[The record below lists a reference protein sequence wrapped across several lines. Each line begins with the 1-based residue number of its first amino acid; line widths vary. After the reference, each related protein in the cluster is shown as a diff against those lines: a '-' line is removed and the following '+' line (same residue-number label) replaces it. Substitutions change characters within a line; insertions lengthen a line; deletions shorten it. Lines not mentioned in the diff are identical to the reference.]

1 VKALS
6 IAYARRARPVR
17 GTQLL
22 VEHMG
27 AVLRRPSLT
36 AIELGW
42 NWLVGLPI
50 LWVSRQQAL
59 KILSAYPL
67 QESGFNSIDTRN
79 PWVAAVQVANVWT
92 YYQPHVLAVLV
103 WLLPSAAVAWIVVSA
118 LGRSMLLKRIIPRAS
133 FRPMGMIALQTA
145 WLALLAATF
154 LAWFKSIEW
163 VASTHISAAGEPDL
177 VGYSI
182 WAIFLTLGFYTA
194 FALVSWPLSIAP
206 VLMLLDRRPS
216 ISSLG
221 LSLKLGREFTG
232 KLAEINLV
240 MGIVTLALMVLA
252 MVFSAAPLPF
262 SDELGADAMRL
273 VWVG

>member
-1 VKALS
+1 
-6 IAYARRARPVR
+6 
-17 GTQLL
+17 
-22 VEHMG
+22 
-27 AVLRRPSLT
+27 
-36 AIELGW
+36 
-42 NWLVGLPI
+42 
-50 LWVSRQQAL
+50 
-59 KILSAYPL
+59 
-67 QESGFNSIDTRN
+67 
-79 PWVAAVQVANVWT
+79 
-92 YYQPHVLAVLV
+92 
-103 WLLPSAAVAWIVVSA
+103 
-118 LGRSMLLKRIIPRAS
+118 
-133 FRPMGMIALQTA
+133 MGMIALQTA

-273 VWVG
+273 VWVGSVVFFLVASGFFQVVRVKAFIAFWETFRGSASS